1 MSPSP
6 TEIASALARFVE
18 PLSQGVLPVETLS
31 EEGDPVRIIVAK
43 ATELSCDLIVLGTHG
58 RGGFEHLVLGSVT
71 EKVLRKAA
79 CPVLIVPPAVT
90 QPARPIQFKRILC
103 PLDFGPSSGMAL
115 RQALAV
121 ARETGAHL
129 TVLHVLEPLEDEP
142 RVVPVAVPEYR
153 RLREEQARE
162 DLHRALSAEE
172 HAETVGMLV
181 TGNPYREIVR
191 VARETSTDLIFM
203 GVAGGGTL
211 RRLFLGSTTNHVVRE
226 ATCPVLTLRAP
237 QSTEHTSSEELV
249 ETART

>member
-1 MSPSP
+1 M
-6 TEIASALARFVE
+6 
-18 PLSQGVLPVETLS
+18 
-31 EEGDPVRIIVAK
+31 
-43 ATELSCDLIVLGTHG
+43 GTHG

-71 EKVLRKAA
+71 EKVLRKAD
-79 CPVLIVPPAVT
+79 CPVLIVPPAVAR
-90 QPARPIQFKRILC
+90 PAGPIQFDRILC
-103 PLDFGPSSGMAL
+103 PLDFGPVSAMAL
-115 RQALAV
+115 RHAV
-121 ARETGAHL
+121 AMARETGAHL

-172 HAETVGMLV
+172 HADTVGMLAP
-181 TGNPYREIVR
+181 GKPYREIVR
-191 VARETSTDLIFM
+191 VARETSADLILM

-226 ATCPVLTLRAP
+226 ATCPVLTMRAP
-237 QSTEHTSSEELV
+237 QLADHTFSEELV